1 MANNAGVAPD
11 VLLNLLNGIS
21 EGLQEEGSAVP
32 VRPSKPAS
40 ARWTSIALTERQDLA
55 SMMEELEAEGED
67 MNGFHT
73 TRGETP
79 VRMEERSEMDGPRGP
94 KRRWDRAGRSTR
106 RRSETASLARET
118 HDPRRRPSIR
128 DLLVRYRY
136 RDLPVCAQN
145 AMKTGWFDRL
155 VLAGRR
161 VDSGPVVS
169 AGPSTSGDD
178 AIEAILSPRG
188 SPSQGRSESVC
199 SGDDPTTSQSI
210 DVQTG
215 VPPGV
220 HHTAEW
226 GPAVWYLSRGA
237 STVSHSILTRHPSEL
252 TQCVR

>member
-128 DLLVRYRY
+128 DLL
-136 RDLPVCAQN
+136 N

-178 AIEAILSPRG
+178 AIEAILSPR
-188 SPSQGRSESVC
+188 
-199 SGDDPTTSQSI
+199 
-210 DVQTG
+210 
-215 VPPGV
+215 
-220 HHTAEW
+220 
-226 GPAVWYLSRGA
+226 
-237 STVSHSILTRHPSEL
+237 
-252 TQCVR
+252 